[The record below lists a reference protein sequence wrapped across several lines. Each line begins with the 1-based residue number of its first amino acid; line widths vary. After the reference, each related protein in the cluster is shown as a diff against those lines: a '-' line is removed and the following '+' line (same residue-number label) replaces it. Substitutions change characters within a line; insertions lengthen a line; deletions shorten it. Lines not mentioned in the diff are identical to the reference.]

1 MKLTSFFA
9 IALFALTLSVSQL
22 HAEEKA
28 SVAFE
33 MKVPDMV
40 CTGCAWSITQELKKL
55 DHVSDVYVD
64 IKTKTAI
71 VAVDTDETPGEKAI
85 LAAVKTAGYEASG
98 YTKLKVKFAE
108 AKAALTGA
116 KG

>member
-9 IALFALTLSVSQL
+9 FALFASTLSVSQL

-71 VAVDTDETPGEKAI
+71 VAVDKRSSPR
-85 LAAVKTAGYEASG
+85 
-98 YTKLKVKFAE
+98 
-108 AKAALTGA
+108 
-116 KG
+116 